1 MLESTIVEVDDVFN
15 PNSLLPEQA
24 QQVAYLANG
33 VDWDSYGRWANESDR
48 RWADIRERA
57 ERGYNDP
64 AGLTVST
71 QTIVR
76 YRRWADGQVE
86 MVGYNVNVH
95 RAVHW
100 QANGP
105 IDPETGF
112 PMSRPKAERGESE
125 DREKS
130 VEISTQRSVRS
141 VRERC
146 KSISADHMVTLTYK
160 ENVQDRERVLRDL
173 KAFVRKLN
181 KLEKLGL
188 RKLHYVAVLEK
199 QERGAFHIHM
209 AVHGFKRWKTLFAIW
224 QEIVGKG
231 NGGVYVSG
239 SGELEMKDGAF
250 KKKAKRNARRRG
262 VHEVAAYLSKYIGKD
277 VDETDLNKKRYFASR
292 GIVVPE
298 RQTLGVFMEDFD
310 VAFDAAFRFLVET
323 ANLQGMQTYRCP
335 GRSAF
340 WFATSDSRFKLPLLA
355 DTMH

>member
-1 MLESTIVEVDDVFN
+1 MLEPTIVEVDYDFN

-24 QQVAYLANG
+24 EQRAYLADG
-33 VDWDSYGRWANESDR
+33 VDWESYDRWANIWDR
-48 RWADIRERA
+48 AKLGND
-57 ERGYNDP
+57 DP

-71 QTIVR
+71 KTIVR

-86 MVGYNVNVH
+86 VVGYNANAH
-95 RAVHW
+95 TAGHW
-100 QANGP
+100 HANDP
-105 IDPETGF
+105 IDPETGIQ
-112 PMSRPKAERGESE
+112 MIRPKAKRGESG

-130 VEISTQRSVRS
+130 IEISTQRSRRS

-146 KSISADHMVTLTYK
+146 KSISADHMLTLTYR
-160 ENVQDRERVLRDL
+160 ENVQDRERVLGDM
-173 KAFVRKLN
+173 KEFVRRIN
-181 KLEKLGL
+181 KLEKMGL
-188 RKLHYVAVLEK
+188 RKLHYVAVLEP
-199 QERGAFHIHM
+199 QERGALHIHM

-250 KKKAKRNARRRG
+250 KKKAKRNARKRG

-298 RQTLGVFMEDFD
+298 RQTLGIFSEDFD
-310 VAFDAAFRFLVET
+310 VAFEAAFRFLVET
-323 ANLQGMQTYRCP
+323 SNLQGMQTYRCP

-340 WFATSDSRFKLPLLA
+340 WFATSDSRFKLPVAA
-355 DTMH
+355 DAMH